1 MKAFLIYEGQS
12 QFIVEAEDLAEAE
25 LGIVAYNKNGLH
37 VEDAKIVRE
46 LTEEEMKSKEE
57 TGRYELEGAEFT
69 EGEELEDAKE

>member
-57 TGRYELEGAEFT
+57 AGRYELEGAKFT
-69 EGEELEDAKE
+69 EGEEIEDAKE